1 MQPFS
6 ICVPS
11 VGQCASSDR
20 KGGRGEYLVRMQ
32 ICQSV
37 ASYVEL
43 LGRSTLPTCLL
54 RIFSESETNKN
65 KPGIRRHQIVIIN
78 SSEYIEPDRTSS
90 LADVNRKPGTAV
102 VPLKSLQY
110 KFIQINWAALF
121 IVGWE
126 ETETKSSCHP
136 TTVFQRLI
144 ELRAIDSKVANG

>member
-1 MQPFS
+1 MNPKP
-6 ICVPS
+6 I
-11 VGQCASSDR
+11 
-20 KGGRGEYLVRMQ
+20 
-32 ICQSV
+32 
-37 ASYVEL
+37 
-43 LGRSTLPTCLL
+43 
-54 RIFSESETNKN
+54 KN

-102 VPLKSLQY
+102 VPLKSLPY
-110 KFIQINWAALF
+110 KFIQINWAVLF
-121 IVGWE
+121 FVGWE